1 MGKLGHEY
9 CVHNGFNRSHAG
21 KYVYSLA
28 TLISWVLIYFLLKLL
43 GGLSPYWNIIISS
56 AVTAVLFLTFYFL
69 FDKWVWKTS
78 LFFKILKYPD
88 ISGQWLC
95 KGISDYQEENS
106 EMIRHNREWEAQI
119 TILQSWDKVRI
130 RLETEFS
137 TSDSISAAIIYDEIE
152 EYKVLYS
159 YENKPK
165 DLDHNELRIH
175 RGFVELTLHKNNK
188 SASAKYYNVTGRRT
202 MGTMLWE
209 KLDS

>member
-1 MGKLGHEY
+1 MGQLGHEY

-28 TLISWVLIYFLLKLL
+28 TFISWILIYFLLKFL
-43 GGLSPYWNIIISS
+43 GGLSPYWNVIISS
-56 AVTAVLFLTFYFL
+56 AITALLFLTFYFL
-69 FDKWVWKTS
+69 FDKWIWKTG

-88 ISGQWLC
+88 ISGEWAC

-106 EMIRHNREWEAQI
+106 EMIRHNREWIGQV

-165 DLDHNELRIH
+165 D
-175 RGFVELTLHKNNK
+175 
-188 SASAKYYNVTGRRT
+188 
-202 MGTMLWE
+202 
-209 KLDS
+209 

>member
-1 MGKLGHEY
+1 MGQLGHEY

-28 TLISWVLIYFLLKLL
+28 TFISWILIYFLLKFL
-43 GGLSPYWNIIISS
+43 GGLSPYWNVIISS
-56 AVTAVLFLTFYFL
+56 AITALLFLTFYFL
-69 FDKWVWKTS
+69 FDKWIWKTG

-88 ISGQWLC
+88 ISGEWSC

-106 EMIRHNREWEAQI
+106 EMIKHNREWI
-119 TILQSWDKVRI
+119 GKVTILQSWDKVRI

-165 DLDHNELRIH
+165 DLDHEELRIH
-175 RGFVELTLHKNNK
+175 RGFVELTLHKDNK
-188 SASAKYYNVTGRRT
+188 RALLHK
-202 MGTMLWE
+202 
-209 KLDS
+209 